1 MNTIILE
8 IHNEEDSSDD
18 EESDIQITVKE
29 NAANE
34 NNKNIFEID

>member
-8 IHNEEDSSDD
+8 IQNEEESSDD

-29 NAANE
+29 NATNE
-34 NNKNIFEID
+34 N

>member
-34 NNKNIFEID
+34 TNKNVFEID